1 MYSKLC
7 WTSILFKSL
16 FTHKN
21 IAVKHKAYHTILV
34 ILTFPQ
40 RIYKLPFEYRR
51 KYSQYSQ
58 CQFIFKSKGYTLSK
72 VV

>member
-7 WTSILFKSL
+7 WTSILFKSS

-21 IAVKHKAYHTILV
+21 IAVKNKAYHTILV
-34 ILTFPQ
+34 IFNFQ
-40 RIYKLPFEYRR
+40 QQIYKLPFEYRR
-51 KYSQYSQ
+51 QNSQFSQ
-58 CQFIFKSKGYTLSK
+58 CQLILKSIGYTFSK